1 MHGARRGARL
11 ACDDDPMGAPL
22 HHFALNADDV
32 EGARRF
38 YEAVLGWTF
47 EAWGPPGFY
56 RVSTG
61 DERVGGALQRRR
73 ELVPGVAMVG
83 LEGTFAVDDV
93 ESVCG
98 FRDCHVRDGDLV
110 WSYHLVS
117 RYESGNCSV
126 SDGDEEVLGAD
137 RREVEDPVYC
147 VR

>member
-1 MHGARRGARL
+1 MMA
-11 ACDDDPMGAPL
+11 PMGAPL

-47 EAWGPPGFY
+47 EAWGPPEFY

-61 DERVGGALQRRR
+61 DDRVGGALQRRR

-93 ESVCG
+93 DEVARAVVANG
-98 FRDCHVRDGDLV
+98 GRILMEKTTIETVGELIWFQDPAGNVVGAM
-110 WSYHLVS
+110 
-117 RYESGNCSV
+117 RY
-126 SDGDEEVLGAD
+126 DE
-137 RREVEDPVYC
+137 R
-147 VR
+147 